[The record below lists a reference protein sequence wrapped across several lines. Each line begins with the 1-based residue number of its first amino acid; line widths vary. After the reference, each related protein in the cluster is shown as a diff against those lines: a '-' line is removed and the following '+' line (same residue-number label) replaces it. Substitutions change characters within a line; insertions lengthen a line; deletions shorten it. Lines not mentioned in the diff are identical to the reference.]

1 MSKPSEESI
10 DVVFNALPEQ
20 RTKETS
26 GLAITSMVLGIVGLI
41 VFGIVLGPLAI
52 IFGTIALNRI
62 KENPHRLEG
71 REMATAGIICG
82 SIATAIYIVVL
93 VFFITASLQ

>member
-1 MSKPSEESI
+1 
-10 DVVFNALPEQ
+10 
-20 RTKETS
+20 
-26 GLAITSMVLGIVGLI
+26 MVLGIVSLI
-41 VFGIVLGPLAI
+41 FFGIVLGPLAI